1 MFCKHCGKQLTDGAK
16 FCPDCGTPVSAKAQ
30 HMQHTEDTPLHR
42 QSTHDESAHS
52 ASHSHAHPA
61 HAAKTAP
68 HNHAHQPQ
76 TAQPN
81 HAHHAQA
88 VNTANASGSHAQA
101 GAMNYT
107 ASDMA
112 TAPAPKVRRN
122 FTIGNIVT
130 WIGCFLAF
138 ISMFMTFATV
148 SILGFSQTVTLFDTN
163 DGKLFLAVILAVAV
177 INFFRI
183 DIISLIG
190 SCVGVFFL
198 FMEYKDAADKLQQF
212 SSMVHYGIGR
222 MLLTVGIIL
231 MVLGAVAS
239 IFLRKK
245 NVKLNVLQ

>member
-30 HMQHTEDTPLHR
+30 HTQQHFEAT
-42 QSTHDESAHS
+42 
-52 ASHSHAHPA
+52 ASHKQTPHNEAAHPTP
-61 HAAKTAP
+61 HNHEHRTQQTAKTAS
-68 HNHAHQPQ
+68 HNRTHPTQ
-76 TAQPN
+76 TID
-81 HAHHAQA
+81 HTKSS
-88 VNTANASGSHAQA
+88 VA

-107 ASDMA
+107 ASDMT
-112 TAPAPKVRRN
+112 TAPAQKVRRN

-198 FMEYKDAADKLQQF
+198 LMEYKDAADKLQQF

>member
-30 HMQHTEDTPLHR
+30 HTPQHFEATTSHKQTPYN
-42 QSTHDESAHS
+42 EA
-52 ASHSHAHPA
+52 AHPTP
-61 HAAKTAP
+61 HNHEHRTQQTAKTAS
-68 HNHAHQPQ
+68 HNRTHPTQ
-76 TAQPN
+76 TIN
-81 HAHHAQA
+81 HTKSSVA
-88 VNTANASGSHAQA
+88 GS
-101 GAMNYT
+101 MNYT
-107 ASDMA
+107 ASDMT
-112 TAPAPKVRRN
+112 TAPAQKVRRN

-198 FMEYKDAADKLQQF
+198 LMEYKDAADKLQQF

>member
-1 MFCKHCGKQLTDGAK
+1 MVQNSAPTAEPLFLLKLNIHRSISKLQRHTSRHHTMRLRILHHITTNIELSRLQKQ
-16 FCPDCGTPVSAKAQ
+16 
-30 HMQHTEDTPLHR
+30 HR
-42 QSTHDESAHS
+42 ITTHI
-52 ASHSHAHPA
+52 
-61 HAAKTAP
+61 
-68 HNHAHQPQ
+68 Q
-76 TAQPN
+76 
-81 HAHHAQA
+81 
-88 VNTANASGSHAQA
+88 
-101 GAMNYT
+101 
-107 ASDMA
+107 
-112 TAPAPKVRRN
+112 RRN

-198 FMEYKDAADKLQQF
+198 LMEYKDAADKLQQF

-222 MLLTVGIIL
+222 VLLTVGIIL

>member
-30 HMQHTEDTPLHR
+30 HTQQHFEAT
-42 QSTHDESAHS
+42 
-52 ASHSHAHPA
+52 ASHKQTPHNEAAHP
-61 HAAKTAP
+61 TP
-68 HNHAHQPQ
+68 HNHEHR
-76 TAQPN
+76 TS
-81 HAHHAQA
+81 
-88 VNTANASGSHAQA
+88 VA

-107 ASDMA
+107 ASDMT

-190 SCVGVFFL
+190 SCVGDFL
-198 FMEYKDAADKLQQF
+198 LLMEYKDAADKLQQF

>member
-1 MFCKHCGKQLTDGAK
+1 
-16 FCPDCGTPVSAKAQ
+16 
-30 HMQHTEDTPLHR
+30 
-42 QSTHDESAHS
+42 
-52 ASHSHAHPA
+52 
-61 HAAKTAP
+61 
-68 HNHAHQPQ
+68 
-76 TAQPN
+76 
-81 HAHHAQA
+81 
-88 VNTANASGSHAQA
+88 
-101 GAMNYT
+101 
-107 ASDMA
+107 
-112 TAPAPKVRRN
+112 
-122 FTIGNIVT
+122 
-130 WIGCFLAF
+130 
-138 ISMFMTFATV
+138 MFMTFATV

-198 FMEYKDAADKLQQF
+198 LMEYKDAVYKLHQF